1 VISSYVRV
9 HAVYHNGALTLLDP
23 LDLPEGAQVQVD
35 VKLMADEAK
44 SALPTGVYP
53 TRFVPASHFDALI
66 GLIPA
71 GGDALA
77 DSEALYDADWD

>member
-1 VISSYVRV
+1 M
-9 HAVYHNGALTLLDP
+9 TLLDP

-35 VKLMADEAK
+35 VKLMVDEAK
-44 SALPTGVYP
+44 ASPPTGVYP
-53 TRFVPASHFDALI
+53 SRFVPASHLDALI

-77 DSEALYDADWD
+77 DGEALYDADWD